1 MNFAKDFPDKL
12 RASILASE
20 VVGKKVRLKK
30 RGKEFSGLCPFH
42 NEKTPSFT
50 VNDQKGFYH
59 CFGCQAHGDIITFV
73 MEKDHLEFKD
83 AVIKLAQDHG
93 IQIPY
98 TNSLEN
104 NTKYQSRDLEIVEVI
119 NNFFEKNLY
128 SKIAHDARE
137 YLKSRGFNSNIAKK
151 FHLGYAP
158 NSYNALYDHLKNHG
172 FSPDDMLNSGV
183 IAKNDQGNF
192 YDKMRNRV
200 TFAITDKK
208 NRPIAFG
215 GRAIG
220 SEMPKYLNSA
230 ETTIF
235 KKSQTLYNFANARKF
250 IFDEAYAIIVEGY
263 IDTISLAVNGFEN
276 VVAGLGTAVSSEH
289 LLQLFSITDKI
300 IICLDGDNAGIKA
313 AKRLLEISLPLINS
327 KKNILFCFLP
337 NQLDPDD
344 FIRKF
349 GAAEF
354 KKVINNAL
362 PLSEAMLNFAVQ
374 DLNIDQNL
382 KISPEN
388 KARLE
393 YELSAK
399 INLIND
405 FATKKY
411 FNLFIKDAL
420 FKIGKNDKKPNLL
433 NIKKPSINTEA
444 QSLKIATMKS
454 LEILAFLIK
463 YPSLVNYR
471 DKEFDLREMDF
482 NDDKISNLKEFIV
495 NLIDENCQ
503 NPLEELEKSDFKHY
517 NSFLKRIVDRL
528 SNDKTNIE
536 QMFRIVLLEDLENK
550 INTNLNKKE
559 ILEYKESLKESSVQL
574 RNNLASESNNNQMV
588 NLDKTIME
596 ILNLNKNK

>member
-12 RASILASE
+12 RSSILASE
-20 VVGKKVRLKK
+20 VIGKKVRLKK

-73 MEKDHLEFKD
+73 MEKDHLDFKD
-83 AVIKLAQDHG
+83 SVIKLAQDHG

-98 TNSLEN
+98 TNSLESI
-104 NTKYQSRDLEIVEVI
+104 KYQSRDLEIIEII

-128 SKIAHDARE
+128 SKYANEARE

-151 FHLGYAP
+151 FHLGFAL

-172 FSPDDMLNSGV
+172 FNHDEILNSGI

-220 SEMPKYLNSA
+220 GEMPKYLNSA

-235 KKSQTLYNFANARKF
+235 KKSQTLYNYANARKS
-250 IFDEAYAIIVEGY
+250 IFDDGFAIVVEGY
-263 IDTISLAVNGFEN
+263 IDAISLAINGFEN

-289 LLQLFSITDKI
+289 LTQLFLITDKI
-300 IICLDGDNAGIKA
+300 IICLDGDSAGIKA

-349 GAAEF
+349 GTEEF

-362 PLSEAMLNFAVQ
+362 PLSQAMLNFTIQ
-374 DLNIDQNL
+374 DLNINQNL

-393 YELSAK
+393 FELSAK

-411 FNLFIKDAL
+411 FNLFVRDAL
-420 FKIGKNDKKPNLL
+420 FKIDKNDKKTNLQ
-433 NIKKPSINTEA
+433 NIHKIRVNNQSP
-444 QSLKIATMKS
+444 SLKIATLKS
-454 LEILAFLIK
+454 LEVLAFLIK
-463 YPSLVNYR
+463 YPNLVDYR
-471 DKEFDLREMDF
+471 DNEFDLREMDF
-482 NDDKISNLKEFIV
+482 NDDKLSDLKAFIID
-495 NLIDENCQ
+495 LIDKNCQ
-503 NPLEELEKSDFKHY
+503 NTLEELEKSDFRHY
-517 NSFLKRIVDRL
+517 NSFLKRIVERL
-528 SNDKTNIE
+528 SNYETNVE
-536 QMFRIVLLEDLENK
+536 QMFRIILLEDLENK

-574 RNNLASESNNNQMV
+574 RNNLTSESNNNQMV